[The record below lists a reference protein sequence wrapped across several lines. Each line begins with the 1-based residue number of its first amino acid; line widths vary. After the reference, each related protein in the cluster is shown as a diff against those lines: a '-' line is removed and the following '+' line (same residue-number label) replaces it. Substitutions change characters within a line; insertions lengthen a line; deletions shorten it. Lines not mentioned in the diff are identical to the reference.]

1 MRQTQR
7 SPEGPRHLHRIP
19 SGCRTCG
26 QLSWLQAA
34 SPCLR
39 IISLQGGQLDGAMTA
54 KALSLERWGGGG
66 YDGKKKANLA
76 SRTRATQAGIMSFD
90 KLQYFGHLMQRVDS
104 LEETLM
110 LCRGTFGGLRKAV
123 RDRFALQGGTGDFP

>member
-1 MRQTQR
+1 MNSLRFRRKIQLFINLIQYT
-7 SPEGPRHLHRIP
+7 GL

-76 SRTRATQAGIMSFD
+76 SRTRATKAGIMSFD
-90 KLQYFGHLMQRVDS
+90 MCISSRIPLLSKHP
-104 LEETLM
+104 
-110 LCRGTFGGLRKAV
+110 
-123 RDRFALQGGTGDFP
+123 DFREVITRITEVIEY